1 MRDAGRGSRVLV
13 RALAGAAAVLLALGL
28 AQQPIATGAHVTHPY
43 RGITYI
49 DRSETSPRAI
59 HIHAVQV
66 DLTAPGVRFTLSPP
80 AGEREV
86 VRQTTLEFLEQEHA
100 QVAINAHFFL
110 PFPSS
115 DPTAWI
121 IGIGASNGRVYSA
134 FETPE
139 QRYAIVANSPGL
151 NIDRENHAAIVHR
164 DPSKQD
170 GLHVREAVT
179 LWTTVSGSAQIVTR
193 GRASVPTYRD
203 AAHPAALLEPRPR
216 AYSNATSWYDVTTA
230 RSAIGLSRDGHRL
243 MLFTVDA
250 RGRSQGMRVG
260 EVAAM
265 LIEDY
270 GVWDAINLDGGGST
284 SLAMADPTTGAA
296 SLVNSSSDNPLGR
309 SVGSSL
315 AVFAAGR

>member
-1 MRDAGRGSRVLV
+1 MHDAGRGSRVLV

-28 AQQPIATGAHVTHPY
+28 AQQPIATGAHATHPY
-43 RGITYI
+43 RGITYF
-49 DRSETSPRAI
+49 DRTEASPRAI

-66 DLTAPGVRFTLSPP
+66 DLTVPGVRFTLSPP

-86 VRQTTLEFLEQEHA
+86 VRQTTLEFLTQERA
-100 QVAINAHFFL
+100 QIAINAHFFL

-115 DPTAWI
+115 DTTAWI

-139 QRYAIVANSPGL
+139 QRYAIVANAPGL
-151 NIDRENHAAIVHR
+151 NIDRENHAVIVHR
-164 DPSKQD
+164 DPSKED
-170 GLHVREAVT
+170 GLHVREPVT
-179 LWTTVSGSAQIVTR
+179 LWTTVSGSAQIVTS
-193 GRASVPTYRD
+193 GQASVPKYRD
-203 AAHPAALLEPRPR
+203 ATHPAALLEPRPH
-216 AYSNATSWYDVTTA
+216 AYSNASSWYDVTTA

-243 MLFTVDA
+243 TLFTVDA
-250 RGRSQGMRVG
+250 RGGSQGMRVG

-296 SLVNSSSDNPLGR
+296 SLVNVSSDNPLGR

-315 AVFAAGR
+315 AVFAARR